1 VPREPL
7 LQLIGRYLSVTS
19 RSPLQTVLSLV
30 AILLAASGQPAAAVP
45 LRQPFTLLFVPE
57 ATDPFFSLWWRLKL
71 SRGSG
76 WQAKSAHLR
85 KLHKRQGIHGALA
98 VVVAWVLP
106 KGRGR
111 DWWGVESEGVF
122 QRSLGRLATLGLW
135 DGISLWVKA
144 FLMLPG
150 PKEEHSWE
158 ALPSWRRRQSNLLM
172 LP

>member
-57 ATDPFFSLWWRLKL
+57 ATDPFPLMALKIEP
-71 SRGSG
+71 GSG

-111 DWWGVESEGVF
+111 D
-122 QRSLGRLATLGLW
+122 
-135 DGISLWVKA
+135 
-144 FLMLPG
+144 
-150 PKEEHSWE
+150 
-158 ALPSWRRRQSNLLM
+158 
-172 LP
+172 